1 MDRNDKGIHMEKY
14 MLWLDAKN
22 KIVSFHEEAGY
33 EKVEFSV
40 HDFFLNYVLSASTT
54 GYRFQ

>member
-1 MDRNDKGIHMEKY
+1 MEKY

-22 KIVSFHEEAGY
+22 KIVSFHEEARY

-40 HDFFLNYVLSASTT
+40 HDETIPNFV
-54 GYRFQ
+54 